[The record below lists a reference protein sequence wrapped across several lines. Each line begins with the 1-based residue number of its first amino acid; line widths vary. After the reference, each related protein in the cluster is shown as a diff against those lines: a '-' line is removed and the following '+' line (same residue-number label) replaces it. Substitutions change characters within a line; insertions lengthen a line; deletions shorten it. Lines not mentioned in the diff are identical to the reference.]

1 MALFKYKAV
10 TNTGVTKE
18 GTIDAANME
27 LAVAAIQRRGLT
39 LIDIQDAGKKDLLHI
54 EFNFLQRVKMK
65 EVVVL
70 SRQIST
76 LFEAQISAVNAFKLL
91 ATESENPLLQEK
103 LMKIAD
109 DIQAGSTIADA
120 LTKHPK
126 LFSKF
131 YVAMVRSGEESGRL
145 DEVFLFLADYLD
157 QTYAVTSKAKNALI
171 YPAFIIFTFVSVMVL
186 MLTTVIPKL
195 ADIILESG
203 QEIPVYTAAVINLS
217 NFLVTYWW
225 LAIILIVIMSVA
237 LVKYSQTPD
246 GKDKLARAKMA
257 FPYLGTLYKFLYL
270 SRVADSLSTTL
281 HSGIRLVRG
290 LEISADVVGD
300 PVFKKILLETASEV
314 QTGKSVS
321 ETLRKY
327 PEQFPGIMIAM
338 IKVGEESGDM
348 GKMLDVM
355 AKFYRREVTGAVDT
369 LVSMIEPLMIVMLAV
384 GVGVLLAAVLV
395 PIYNISG
402 AV

>member
-1 MALFKYKAV
+1 MALFKYKAI
-10 TNTGVTKE
+10 TQTGVQKE

-27 LAVAAIQRRGLT
+27 LAIAAIQRRGLT
-39 LIDIQDAGKKDLLHI
+39 LIDIQSAEKKDLLHMNLKI
-54 EFNFLQRVKMK
+54 FERVKMK
-65 EVVVL
+65 EIVVL

-91 ATESENPLLQEK
+91 AAEADNPALQKHLIE
-103 LMKIAD
+103 IAD

-120 LTKHPK
+120 LSKHPK

-171 YPAFIIFTFVSVMVL
+171 YPAFIVFTFISVMVL

-195 ADIILESG
+195 ADVLLESG
-203 QEIPVYTAAVINLS
+203 QEIPIYTAAIINLS
-217 NFLVTYWW
+217 NFLVNYFWFIGI
-225 LAIILIVIMSVA
+225 LLVVLIVF
-237 LVKYSQTPD
+237 LVRYAQTKD
-246 GKDKLARAKMA
+246 GKDKIARVRMA
-257 FPYLGTLYKFLYL
+257 IPYLGTLYKFLYL

-281 HSGIRLVRG
+281 RSGIRLVRG

-300 PVFKKILLETASEV
+300 PVYRKILLESASEV

-327 PEQFPGIMIAM
+327 PDQFPGIMIAM

-348 GKMLDVM
+348 SKMLDVM

>member
-1 MALFKYKAV
+1 MALFKYKAIAQ
-10 TNTGVTKE
+10 NGIQKE

-27 LAVAAIQRRGLT
+27 LAIAAIQRRGLT
-39 LIDIQDAGKKDLLHI
+39 LVDIQSAEKKDLLHM
-54 EFNFLQRVKMK
+54 EFKFFERVKMK
-65 EVVVL
+65 EIVVL

-91 ATESENPLLQEK
+91 ASEAENPLLQRYLVE
-103 LMKIAD
+103 IAD
-109 DIQAGSTIADA
+109 DIQAGSTIAEA
-120 LTKHPK
+120 LSKHPK

-171 YPAFIIFTFVSVMVL
+171 YPAFIVFTFISVMVL

-195 ADIILESG
+195 ADVLVESG
-203 QEIPVYTAAVINLS
+203 QEIPIYTAAIINLS
-217 NFLVTYWW
+217 NFLVDYFWF
-225 LAIILIVIMSVA
+225 IGIVVVLSVVA
-237 LVKYSQTPD
+237 LVRYARTPEGND
-246 GKDKLARAKMA
+246 RIARARMA
-257 FPYLGTLYKFLYL
+257 IPYIGTLYKFLYL

-281 HSGIRLVRG
+281 RSGIRLVRG
-290 LEISADVVGD
+290 LEISSDVVGD
-300 PVFKKILLETASEV
+300 PVYSKILKETAAEV

-348 GKMLDVM
+348 SKMLDVM

-369 LVSMIEPLMIVMLAV
+369 LVSMIEPLMIVMLAL
-384 GVGVLLAAVLV
+384 GVGVLLMSVLV

>member
-1 MALFKYKAV
+1 MALFKYKAIDQK
-10 TNTGVTKE
+10 GIKKE

-27 LAVAAIQRRGLT
+27 LAIAAIQRRGLT
-39 LIDIQDAGKKDLLHI
+39 LVDIQSAEKKDLLHMNLSFF
-54 EFNFLQRVKMK
+54 ERVKMK

-91 ATESENPLLQEK
+91 ASETENPLLQKK
-103 LMKIAD
+103 LFEISD
-109 DIQAGSTIADA
+109 DIQAGSTIAEA
-120 LTKHPK
+120 LSKHPK
-126 LFSKF
+126 VFSKF

-195 ADIILESG
+195 ADILLESG
-203 QEIPVYTAAVINLS
+203 QEIPLYTAAIINLS
-217 NFLVTYWW
+217 NFLVDYFWFIGI
-225 LAIILIVIMSVA
+225 LLVAIIVF
-237 LVKYSQTPD
+237 LVRYAQTKE
-246 GKDKLARAKMA
+246 GKDKIARLRMSI
-257 FPYLGTLYKFLYL
+257 PYLGTLYKFLYL

-281 HSGIRLVRG
+281 RSGIRLVRG

-300 PVFKKILLETASEV
+300 PVFRKILLESASEV

-327 PEQFPGIMIAM
+327 PDQFPGIMIAM

-369 LVSMIEPLMIVMLAV
+369 LVSMIEPLMIVMLAL

>member
-1 MALFKYKAV
+1 MALFKYKAIAQ
-10 TNTGVTKE
+10 NGIQKE

-27 LAVAAIQRRGLT
+27 LAIAAIQRRGLT
-39 LIDIQDAGKKDLLHI
+39 LVDIQSAEKKDLLHM
-54 EFNFLQRVKMK
+54 EFKFFERVKMK
-65 EVVVL
+65 EIVVL

-91 ATESENPLLQEK
+91 ASEAENPLLQKYLIE
-103 LMKIAD
+103 ISD
-109 DIQAGSTIADA
+109 DIQAGSTIAEA
-120 LTKHPK
+120 LSKHPK

-171 YPAFIIFTFVSVMVL
+171 YPAFIVFTFISVMVL

-195 ADIILESG
+195 ADVLVESG
-203 QEIPVYTAAVINLS
+203 QEIPIYTAAIINLS
-217 NFLVTYWW
+217 NFLVDYFWF
-225 LAIILIVIMSVA
+225 IGIVVVLSVVA
-237 LVKYSQTPD
+237 LVRYARTPE
-246 GKDKLARAKMA
+246 GNDKIARARMA
-257 FPYLGTLYKFLYL
+257 IPYIGTLYKFLYL

-281 HSGIRLVRG
+281 RSGIRLVRG
-290 LEISADVVGD
+290 LEISSDVVGD
-300 PVFKKILLETASEV
+300 PVYSKILKEAAAEV

-348 GKMLDVM
+348 SKMLDVM

-369 LVSMIEPLMIVMLAV
+369 LVSMIEPLMIVMLAL
-384 GVGVLLAAVLV
+384 GVGVLLMSVLV

>member
-1 MALFKYKAV
+1 MALFKYKAI
-10 TNTGVTKE
+10 TSNGIQKE
-18 GTIDAANME
+18 GTIDAANTE

-39 LIDIQDAGKKDLLHI
+39 LINIESADKKDLLHM
-54 EFNFLQRVKMK
+54 EFKFLQRVKMK
-65 EVVVL
+65 EIVVL

-91 ATESENPLLQEK
+91 AAESENPLLQEK
-103 LMKIAD
+103 LTKIAE
-109 DIQAGSTIADA
+109 DIQSGGTIADA
-120 LTKHPK
+120 LSKHPK

-131 YVAMVRSGEESGRL
+131 YVAMVKSGEESGRL

-157 QTYAVTSKAKNALI
+157 QTYAVTAKARNALI

-195 ADIILESG
+195 ADVLIESG
-203 QEIPVYTAAVINLS
+203 QEIPVYTAAIINLS
-217 NFLVTYWW
+217 NFLVNYFW
-225 LAIILIVIMSVA
+225 LVGIILVVLIVAIVRYA
-237 LVKYSQTPD
+237 QTPD
-246 GKDKLARAKMA
+246 GKDKLARAKIA
-257 FPYLGTLYKFLYL
+257 FPILGTLYKFLYL

-300 PVFKKILLETASEV
+300 PVFRKILLEAASDV

-321 ETLRKY
+321 ETLRRY
-327 PEQFPGIMIAM
+327 PDQFPGIMIAM
-338 IKVGEESGDM
+338 MKVGEESGDM
-348 GKMLDVM
+348 GKMLEVM

-384 GVGVLLAAVLV
+384 GVGILLAAVLV

-402 AV
+402 SV

>member
-1 MALFKYKAV
+1 MALFKYKAIDQ
-10 TNTGVTKE
+10 NGIQKE
-18 GTIDAANME
+18 GTIDAVNVE
-27 LAVAAIQRRGLT
+27 LAVAALQRRGLT
-39 LIDIQDAGKKDLLHI
+39 LVDIQSAEKKDLLHM
-54 EFNFLQRVKMK
+54 EFKWFERVKMK
-65 EVVVL
+65 EIVVL

-91 ATESENPLLQEK
+91 AAESENPLLQKK
-103 LMKIAD
+103 LTEIAD
-109 DIQAGSTIADA
+109 DIQAGSTIAEA
-120 LTKHPK
+120 LSKHPK

-131 YVAMVRSGEESGRL
+131 YVAMVKSGEEAGRL

-171 YPAFIIFTFVSVMVL
+171 YPAFIVFTFVAVMVL

-195 ADIILESG
+195 ADIIVESG
-203 QEIPVYTAAVINLS
+203 QEIPFYTAVIINLS
-217 NFLVTYWW
+217 NFLVNYFWMIGIAMVI
-225 LAIILIVIMSVA
+225 LVIAI
-237 LVKYSQTPD
+237 VKYAQTPD
-246 GKDKLARAKMA
+246 GKEQLAKLKLSV
-257 FPYLGTLYKFLYL
+257 PYLGTLYKFLYL
-270 SRVADSLSTTL
+270 SRVADTLSTTL
-281 HSGIRLVRG
+281 KSGIRLVRG

-300 PVFKKILLETASEV
+300 PAFEKILLEAASEV
-314 QTGKSVS
+314 QGGKSVS
-321 ETLRKY
+321 ETLRKH
-327 PEQFPGIMIAM
+327 QKHFPGIMIAM

-348 GKMLDVM
+348 SKMLDVM

-369 LVSMIEPLMIVMLAV
+369 LVSMIEPLMIVMLAL